1 MEGVAECSV
10 STLLNMV
17 LMIVAEVR
25 EVDTGLGD
33 EEEATSTGP
42 GLLSVKGRLRYYRF
56 VECLRKHED

>member
-1 MEGVAECSV
+1 MNSQVFEGDSMEGVAECSV

-17 LMIVAEVR
+17 LMIAAEVR

-42 GLLSVKGRLRYYRF
+42 GLLSVKR
-56 VECLRKHED
+56 EDKV